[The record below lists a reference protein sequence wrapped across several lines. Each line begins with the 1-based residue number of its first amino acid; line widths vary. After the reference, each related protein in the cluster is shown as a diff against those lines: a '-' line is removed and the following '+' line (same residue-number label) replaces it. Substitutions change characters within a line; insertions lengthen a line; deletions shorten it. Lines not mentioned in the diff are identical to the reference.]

1 MDDVKSPTRSPSE
14 ILFGSLLVYA
24 PQGTSKESVQSQ
36 QVARHIKNSRAS
48 HVERVGLRITEQMET
63 GVFGELLGA
72 QVTLVPVPRSSPTVE
87 HMHWPALRICSE
99 LEKRGLCKSVE
110 RLLERHTSVAKSALV
125 TKGAKRPSPADHKAS
140 LRCLSELVPA
150 PARITLVDDVV
161 TRGSTLL
168 GCAWALAARFPD
180 VPIRALAV
188 IRTMS
193 KQEVTS
199 ILSPIES
206 GRIYL
211 RGDQPRREP

>member
-24 PQGTSKESVQSQ
+24 PQGTSTESVQSQ

-48 HVERVGLRITEQMET
+48 HVERVGLRIAEQIET
-63 GVFGELLGA
+63 GMFGDLLGT

-125 TKGAKRPSPADHKAS
+125 NKGAKRPSPADHEAS
-140 LRCLSELVPA
+140 LRCLNELVPA
-150 PARITLVDDVV
+150 PASITLVDDVV

-168 GCAWALAARFPD
+168 GCAWTLAARFPD

-193 KQEVTS
+193 KQEITN

-211 RGDQPRREP
+211 RRDQPRREP